1 MLRGTINSIIIY
13 NYYNYYNYYLYYSVF
28 EAFGKIKKIELA
40 PDSVPGKHRGWGF
53 IDYEIHKSATD
64 AIASMNLFD
73 LGGKFLR
80 VGRVSYYDYLTPPS
94 LINNS

>member
-1 MLRGTINSIIIY
+1 MLWSTS
-13 NYYNYYNYYLYYSVF
+13 LLCSVF

-40 PDSVPGKHRGWGF
+40 PDSAPGKHRGWGY
-53 IDYEIHKSATD
+53 IDYDTHKSAAD

-80 VGRVSYYDYLTPPS
+80 VGRVIKTETQLFNIVQYMW
-94 LINNS
+94 NA

>member
-1 MLRGTINSIIIY
+1 MY
-13 NYYNYYNYYLYYSVF
+13 NYIKIKLYFSVF

-40 PDSVPGKHRGWGF
+40 PDSVPGKHRGWGY
-53 IDYEIHKSATD
+53 IDYDAHKSAAD

-80 VGRVSYYDYLTPPS
+80 VGRVSRVPFP
-94 LINNS
+94 

>member
-1 MLRGTINSIIIY
+1 M
-13 NYYNYYNYYLYYSVF
+13 F

-40 PDSVPGKHRGWGF
+40 PDSTPGSHRGWGY
-53 IDYEIHKSATD
+53 IDYEAHKSAAD

-80 VGRVSYYDYLTPPS
+80 VGRVSHI
-94 LINNS
+94 LILCNFLIIVFCQIV